1 MTSSPSKNATPVTG
15 KDQLA
20 AYIESGCKPRDEWRI
35 GTEHEKF
42 LYCGESFKALRY
54 DGDRGIRA
62 FLEGLQQYGWQP
74 VMEGKYLIALSA
86 AGKGSVTLEPG
97 GQLELSG
104 APLQTVHQTC
114 SEVTEHRKEVKEVA
128 EDLNLGLLGLGMTP
142 NWSREDVHWMPK
154 GRYKIMREYMPK
166 VGGQGIDM
174 MTRTCTVQV
183 NVDYESE
190 ADLVKKMRVGIALQP
205 IATALWSNS
214 PFTEGQPNGFL
225 SKRADIWQDTDNDRT
240 GMMPFV
246 FENGMGFERYVDYVL
261 DVPMYFVYRNGY
273 VDASGQSF
281 RDFMNGTLAALPGQ
295 MPTLADWEDHVSTV
309 FPEVRLKKFLE
320 MRGTDSGPWARLC
333 ALPAFWIGLLYDTQ
347 ALDACWDLVKGWSV
361 AQQNSLFRA
370 APKLALKAE
379 IAGRTVQDVALELI
393 EIARGGLSRRAALDS
408 AGNDETGFLMPLQDI
423 ATSGITPAEQMLDAF
438 HNEWNGDISKV
449 FSEYSY

>member
-408 AGNDETGFLMPLQDI
+408 AGNDETGFLTPLQDI